1 MSESK
6 EQPPSDWSAA
16 PAAHRRLFGASEAL
30 CLIGLASIFYGCWLI
45 APALAFNV
53 VGAVL
58 LVLGIVMAVR
68 G

>member
-1 MSESK
+1 MSK
-6 EQPPSDWSAA
+6 EPPPPDWSARIGRG
-16 PAAHRRLFGASEAL
+16 HLFGASELL
-30 CLIGLASIFYGCWLI
+30 CVVGLVSIFYGCWLI

-53 VGAVL
+53 VGAAL